1 MSYEGYYLLLLISF
15 LITLGA
21 QILVKVRFS
30 KYGGIENSQGITGR
44 EMARKILDENGLSDV
59 RIIPTRGELTDNYNP
74 MNRTVNLSESTYNSN
89 SIAAVSVAAHECGHA
104 IQHKE
109 RYLFLRIRL
118 GMVPILNVTANLS
131 YFAILIGYF
140 AGLLQMFEI
149 GIILESVSVLFN
161 LITLPVEFDASRR
174 GMSNLKKSNMFEKE
188 EISSSR
194 KMLTAAA
201 LTYVGAALSA
211 IVSIL
216 RLILIIICCQCGAH
230 AICTEGTD
238 GLCLVIA

>member
-1 MSYEGYYLLLLISF
+1 
-15 LITLGA
+15 
-21 QILVKVRFS
+21 
-30 KYGGIENSQGITGR
+30 
-44 EMARKILDENGLSDV
+44 MARKILDENGLSDV

-216 RLILIIICCQCGAH
+216 RLILIMNNSRNR
-230 AICTEGTD
+230 D
-238 GLCLVIA
+238 

>member
-174 GMSNLKKSNMFEKE
+174 GMSNLKNSNMFEKE

-216 RLILIIICCQCGAH
+216 RLILIMNNSRNR
-230 AICTEGTD
+230 D
-238 GLCLVIA
+238 

>member
-216 RLILIIICCQCGAH
+216 RLILIMNNSRNR
-230 AICTEGTD
+230 D
-238 GLCLVIA
+238 

>member
-30 KYGGIENSQGITGR
+30 KYGGIENSQGIIGR

-216 RLILIIICCQCGAH
+216 RLILIMNNSRNR
-230 AICTEGTD
+230 D
-238 GLCLVIA
+238 